1 MLDHNISLNDLKD
14 NNCISSHYLLMREKK
29 TRELIKEILVFF
41 YRFAFFRNL
50 SCRIV
55 YVMSFFLFFIE
66 FV

>member
-41 YRFAFFRNL
+41 IVSRFFVI
-50 SCRIV
+50 CRV
-55 YVMSFFLFFIE
+55 VLFML
-66 FV
+66 